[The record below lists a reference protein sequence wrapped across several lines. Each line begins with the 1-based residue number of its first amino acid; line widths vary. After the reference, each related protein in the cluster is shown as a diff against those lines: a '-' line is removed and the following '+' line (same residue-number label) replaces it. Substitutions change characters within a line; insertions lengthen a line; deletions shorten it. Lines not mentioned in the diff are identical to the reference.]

1 MECMIIY
8 DLDRDNVIFL
18 LKRSMTL
25 PNNGAKIVLKN
36 LVAPYS
42 PSSNPEFV
50 LVIITQD
57 IINISILSADP
68 TKMSENQSFLKYV
81 FFNCPGYFIFYS
93 WCNFLFHLI

>member
-36 LVAPYS
+36 LVAPYI
-42 PSSNPEFV
+42 PSISPEFD

-68 TKMSENQSFLKYV
+68 IKISENQSFLKLL
-81 FFNCPGYFIFYS
+81 FFNWPGYFI
-93 WCNFLFHLI
+93 